1 MLNSA
6 ERCEVAWLSRI
17 LTILLKSFHMFSV
30 PCASLCF
37 PVTES
42 VSSMQP
48 NCFSHPLSPLW
59 SIPWSAKQLE
69 KSDQAPNKTKCL
81 HYGGAEWKF
90 AIFTVFN
97 SMYFSFPL
105 SWRSRFSEGWFE
117 QKNLTPRKVCT
128 TGVYNSST
136 SPDPRATSH
145 LSASHTSQPQMI
157 LFDKQDKGRKVD
169 GTVQC
174 IHGAC
179 SRTEEKRSRTKE
191 IQESLW
197 GPDNKT
203 KIYQKFRQET
213 FPLSVSPPDVYSE
226 EIIGGA
232 RFCETQRKSL
242 LFSH

>member
-117 QKNLTPRKVCT
+117 QKTWLPGRCVPLGSIIPAPPLTPGPPAIFQPAIPLSLKWF
-128 TGVYNSST
+128 YLT
-136 SPDPRATSH
+136 S
-145 LSASHTSQPQMI
+145 
-157 LFDKQDKGRKVD
+157 K
-169 GTVQC
+169 
-174 IHGAC
+174 
-179 SRTEEKRSRTKE
+179 TKE
-191 IQESLW
+191 
-197 GPDNKT
+197 GK
-203 KIYQKFRQET
+203 
-213 FPLSVSPPDVYSE
+213 
-226 EIIGGA
+226 
-232 RFCETQRKSL
+232 
-242 LFSH
+242 